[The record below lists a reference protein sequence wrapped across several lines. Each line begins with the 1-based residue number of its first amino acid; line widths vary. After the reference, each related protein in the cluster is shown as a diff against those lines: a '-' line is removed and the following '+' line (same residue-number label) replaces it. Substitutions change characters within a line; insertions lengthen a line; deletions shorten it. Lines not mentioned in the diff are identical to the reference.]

1 MVIHTK
7 DAQPAFKRWE
17 MTSFGDERPSTL
29 ALREA
34 EQREI
39 DAENARLEAEQRVQ
53 QALDAQQEQMA
64 MGPPMPPPIEYP
76 TVEELEGIREDARK
90 DGYQEGHEAGHAEA
104 TEAVRKAADEA
115 LKQELQQV
123 RVLADNFS
131 NALQDADQ
139 LIANEVLELALQLAK
154 GMLKNALQV
163 KPELILPIVRD
174 AIEYLPVLQ
183 QPALLV
189 LHPDDAATVRAGL
202 GEELDKG
209 GWRVVEDP
217 SVGRGG
223 CKVDT
228 ASNTID
234 ATAAARWQRLSH
246 ALGKEVDWLD

>member
-1 MVIHTK
+1 MSMHSK

-17 MTSFGDERPSTL
+17 MTSFGDERPSTV

-39 DAENARLEAEQRVQ
+39 DAENARLEAEQRVHE
-53 QALDAQQEQMA
+53 ALQAQQEQME
-64 MGPPMPPPIEYP
+64 MGPPLPPPIEYP

-90 DGYQEGHEAGHAEA
+90 DGYQEGHEAGHADA
-104 TEAVRKAADEA
+104 MDLAKEA
-115 LKQELQQV
+115 LKSELEQV
-123 RVLADNFS
+123 RVIADNFTT
-131 NALQDADQ
+131 ALQDADQ
-139 LIANEVLELALQLAK
+139 LIANDVLELALQLAK

-189 LHPDDAATVRAGL
+189 LHPDDAATVRAGI

-246 ALGKEVDWLD
+246 VLGKEVDWLD

>member
-1 MVIHTK
+1 MVIHSK

-39 DAENARLEAEQRVQ
+39 DADNARREAEQRVQ
-53 QALDAQQEQMA
+53 QALEAQQEQME
-64 MGPPMPPPIEYP
+64 MGPPPPPPIEYP
-76 TVEELEGIREDARK
+76 TVEELEQIREDARK
-90 DGYQEGHEAGHAEA
+90 DGYDEGHAAGHADA

-123 RVLADNFS
+123 RELANNFS

-139 LIANEVLELALQLAK
+139 LIANEVLDLALQLAK

-189 LHPDDAATVRAGL
+189 LHPDDAATVRAGIA
-202 GEELDKG
+202 EELDKG

-217 SVGRGG
+217 SIGRGG